1 MSFIITLLG
10 HISGPFVVAFVET
23 AYTVDESM
31 SALNVCVNLTQPLT
45 DILDETVNVYVI
57 DDSHSIYI
65 PSDATLASK
74 ILPKFLAAKHHTVLL
89 HSPAPDEPN
98 LFSIYPMVDGSDY
111 AQQKIGVNVIDD
123 LVINA
128 TRRIICYNQPIY
140 EDLRLEPNEYAGLTL
155 GVIDNV
161 RTTITTHVKPM
172 YDQASILILDND
184 SECFI
189 VHLVVYIIGLLV
201 LINTINM

>member
-31 SALNVCVNLTQPLT
+31 PALNVCVNLTQPLT

-65 PSDATLASK
+65 PSDAPLASK
-74 ILPKFLAAKHHTVLL
+74 ILPKFLAAKRHTVLL

-111 AQQKIGVNVIDD
+111 AQQTIGVNVIDD

-140 EDLRLEPNEYAGLTL
+140 EDLCLEPNEYAGLTL
-155 GVIDNV
+155 RVIDNV
-161 RTTITTHVKPM
+161 RTTIITCVKPM

-189 VHLVVYIIGLLV
+189 VHLVVCIIGLLV
-201 LINTINM
+201 LINAINM

>member
-1 MSFIITLLG
+1 
-10 HISGPFVVAFVET
+10 
-23 AYTVDESM
+23 
-31 SALNVCVNLTQPLT
+31 
-45 DILDETVNVYVI
+45 
-57 DDSHSIYI
+57 
-65 PSDATLASK
+65 
-74 ILPKFLAAKHHTVLL
+74 
-89 HSPAPDEPN
+89 
-98 LFSIYPMVDGSDY
+98 MVDGSDY
-111 AQQKIGVNVIDD
+111 AQQTIGVNVIDD

-128 TRRIICYNQPIY
+128 TRSYNQPIY

-161 RTTITTHVKPM
+161 RTTIITHVKPM